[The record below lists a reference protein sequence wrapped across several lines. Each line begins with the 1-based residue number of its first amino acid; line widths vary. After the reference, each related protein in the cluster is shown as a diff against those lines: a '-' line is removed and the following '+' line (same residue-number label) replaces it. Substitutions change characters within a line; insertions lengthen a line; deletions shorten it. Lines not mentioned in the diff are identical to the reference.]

1 MVIVLQLEILFLP
14 DQIITN
20 DPMAYSFAHHKV
32 WPPKYGKLCLEYCAL
47 ATICKFFYTCLD
59 RVWGDFHVLIDH
71 LFLHI
76 DQHKES
82 PEKKI
87 CLMEL
92 GKDMILLIDQVA
104 VSATFIIEFSSESSK
119 WCKWKQSVKLLKTYQ
134 INITLV

>member
-1 MVIVLQLEILFLP
+1 
-14 DQIITN
+14 
-20 DPMAYSFAHHKV
+20 MAYSFVHRKV

-47 ATICKFFYTCLD
+47 ATICKFFYICPG

-92 GKDMILLIDQVA
+92 GKDIATGMILLIDQVA
-104 VSATFIIEFSSESSK
+104 VYATFIIEFLSESSK
-119 WCKWKQSVKLLKTYQ
+119 WYKWKC
-134 INITLV
+134 